1 MTTQT
6 SLILKSEKPSV
17 QDKLKKKQKTTTT
30 KKPHLRRVPNAFP
43 EGHAIL
49 TLRELNNVE
58 TLWMI
63 ISKGAPIF
71 LLRIELGEPWG
82 TEK

>member
-17 QDKLKKKQKTTTT
+17 QDKLKKTNNNNK